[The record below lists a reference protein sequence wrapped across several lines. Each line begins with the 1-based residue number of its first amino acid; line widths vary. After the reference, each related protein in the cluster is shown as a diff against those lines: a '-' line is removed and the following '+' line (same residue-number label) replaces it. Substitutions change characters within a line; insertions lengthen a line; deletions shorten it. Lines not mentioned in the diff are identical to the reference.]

1 MTTVEDFPDVLL
13 AAQTG
18 ADWAIGVL
26 FSAHN
31 SMLVRFLEGR
41 ARGFGDDLAQE
52 VWIAAARNLRSFTGD
67 EQAFRSWLFSIARSK
82 VIDNA
87 RRSSRRP
94 STPTDPHIMEAT
106 SATHTAEDALTAQEA
121 IDELVAGLSD
131 EQADIVLL
139 RVVAG
144 LSVDEVAAIVGKRP
158 GAVRVA
164 QHRALRRVAERLQ
177 NQEVTR

>member
-13 AAQTG
+13 AAQSG

-26 FSAHN
+26 FTAHN
-31 SMLVRFLEGR
+31 PMLVRFLEGR

-52 VWIAAARNLRSFTGD
+52 VWIAAARNLRTFTGD
-67 EQAFRSWLFSIARSK
+67 ESAFRSWLFSIARSK
-82 VIDNA
+82 VIDHG
-87 RRSSRRP
+87 RRSTRRP
-94 STPTDPHIMEAT
+94 STPTDPHVMEAT
-106 SATHTAEDALTAQEA
+106 SATQTSEDRVTAREA

-131 EQADIVLL
+131 EHADIVLL

-144 LSVDEVAAIVGKRP
+144 LSVEEVAAIVGKRP

-164 QHRALRRVAERLQ
+164 QHRALRRVAQRLQ
-177 NQEVTR
+177 SHEVTR

>member
-13 AAQTG
+13 AAQAG

-26 FSAHN
+26 FTAHN
-31 SMLVRFLEGR
+31 PMLVRYLDSR

-52 VWIAAARNLRSFTGD
+52 VWIAAARNLRSFAGD
-67 EQAFRSWLFSIARSK
+67 EQAFRAWLFSIARSK
-82 VIDNA
+82 LIDHV

-94 STPTDPHIMEAT
+94 ASPTDPHVMEDT
-106 SATHTAEDALTAQEA
+106 SPTAASEDSLTAREA
-121 IDELVAGLSD
+121 IEELVAGLSD

-139 RVVAG
+139 RVVGG
-144 LSVDEVAAIVGKRP
+144 LSVEEVAAIVGKRP

-164 QHRALRRVAERLQ
+164 QHRALRRVARQLQ
-177 NQEVTR
+177 DQEVTR

>member
-26 FSAHN
+26 FAAHN
-31 SMLVRFLEGR
+31 PMLVRFLEGR

-67 EQAFRSWLFSIARSK
+67 EAAFRSWLFSIARSK

-87 RRSSRRP
+87 RRDGRRP
-94 STPTDPHIMEAT
+94 ATPTDPHVMEAT
-106 SATHTAEDALTAQEA
+106 SPTQASEDSLTAQEA
-121 IDELVAGLSD
+121 IDELIAGLSD
-131 EQADIVLL
+131 EHADIVLL

-144 LSVDEVAAIVGKRP
+144 LSVEEVAAIVGKRP

-164 QHRALRRVAERLQ
+164 QHRALRRIARRLQ
-177 NQEVTR
+177 NEVVTP